1 MTFHE
6 FVISQNGYH
15 TALRRASS
23 VGLLRSVLGISVMTN
38 LEKRAPY
45 FRNSYSP
52 ENLVRRRSD
61 VCNRLG
67 TGQLVLLAGNTS
79 SGAFDYFRQF
89 NDFYYMTGIEV
100 PHAYF
105 ALDTTSCTSTLYL
118 PGLDAK
124 MERSEGAM
132 LSVEDEEVVKQ
143 LTGVTY
149 VKAREC
155 LRNDLQLHGT
165 AAVSTLYGEGA
176 QVCQDVVQHQI
187 HSYADDPLREFTS
200 TAQLLEQVVTQWG
213 IDVDTSSLVAD
224 VLTSMRSIKD
234 EEEQTWMRIAGNL
247 TAEAVI
253 QAMCSTKAGIRES
266 DLAAVAS
273 LVFSVNGALGPGYRA
288 IVAAGE
294 NIWNAHYFRNNKTL
308 LAGEHVL
315 MDFAPDVHYYT
326 SDIGRLWPVNGKYDD
341 LHREL
346 YGYIVEYHKVLK
358 RHIKPGLMPALV
370 MENAAEEMK
379 AVIDRWYW
387 SDESFK
393 EGAIRTLSFKG
404 HLSHMVGMAVHDFG
418 DYHDGPLQ
426 PGCVFA
432 LDPQM
437 WIPSHRLYI
446 RVEDTVCVTED
457 GIENFTER
465 CPLELDD
472 VEEMMTSSG
481 VLEHCPKLEY

>member
-132 LSVEDEEVVKQ
+132 LSVEDEEVVKE
-143 LTGVTY
+143 LTGVTH
-149 VKAREC
+149 VKSRTC
-155 LRNDLQLHGT
+155 LRKDLELHGT

-176 QVCQDVVQHQI
+176 QVCQDVVRHQI

-273 LVFSVNGALGPGYRA
+273 FVFSVNGALGPGYRA

-379 AVIDRWYW
+379 AVIDRWY
-387 SDESFK
+387 
-393 EGAIRTLSFKG
+393 
-404 HLSHMVGMAVHDFG
+404 
-418 DYHDGPLQ
+418 
-426 PGCVFA
+426 
-432 LDPQM
+432 
-437 WIPSHRLYI
+437 
-446 RVEDTVCVTED
+446 
-457 GIENFTER
+457 
-465 CPLELDD
+465 
-472 VEEMMTSSG
+472 
-481 VLEHCPKLEY
+481 